1 MSAAALQ
8 GLKVCDFSWA
18 IAGPVASKYMA
29 LFGAEVIKVETHTRL
44 DGPRMAPPFA
54 GRPHRNRSGYF
65 ADHNAGKRSI
75 TLNLAHAQA
84 QAIAH
89 RLVAWADVTAENFAP
104 GVAKRLGCDYE
115 TLAAVNPRIVHVSS
129 SMQGQDGPHAT
140 HPGFGLT
147 LQALAG
153 LSHFTGWPDR
163 DPLGIPEPYTDLVAP
178 WFQVC
183 AVLAALERR
192 DRTGQ
197 GCRIDLSQL
206 ETSLHMFAT
215 SLLDHAVNGVT
226 ASRSGNGD
234 EVMSPH
240 AVFACL
246 ADTREPAS
254 ERFVA
259 IVCEDDAQWAALR
272 ELMGDPEW
280 AADGAF
286 ATVAGRRAAAATI
299 EQGIAAWTADQDAD
313 ALVDKLQAA
322 GVAAGLV
329 ADARELFADPQLAA
343 RGHFARLEHAAM
355 GETAYDAPAFRMS
368 ETPFEMRPAP
378 CIGEGNDDVLGGILG
393 IGVEERQRLVDEGVI
408 G

>member
-8 GLKVCDFSWA
+8 GLRVCDFSWA
-18 IAGPVASKYMA
+18 IAGPVASKYLA

-75 TLNLAHAQA
+75 TLNLAHPEA

-115 TLAAVNPRIVHVSS
+115 TLVAVNPRVVHVSS

-163 DPLGIPEPYTDLVAP
+163 EPLGIPEPYTDLVAP

-192 DRTGQ
+192 DRTGE

-206 ETSLHMFAT
+206 ETSLHMFAAP
-215 SLLDHAVNGVT
+215 LLDHAVNGIEV
-226 ASRSGNGD
+226 SRAGNAD
-234 EVMSPH
+234 DSMSPH
-240 AVFACL
+240 AVFRCAS
-246 ADTREPAS
+246 DTRELAS
-254 ERFVA
+254 ERCVA
-259 IVCEDDAQWAALR
+259 IVCENDAQWQSLR
-272 ELMGDPEW
+272 TVLGDPEW
-280 AADGAF
+280 TRNTAF
-286 ATVAGRRAAAATI
+286 DTTAGRRASAQDI
-299 EQGIAAWTADQDAD
+299 EQHIGEWTATQDAND
-313 ALVDKLQAA
+313 VVDQLQAA

-329 ADARELFADPQLAA
+329 ADARDLFDDPQLTH

-355 GETAYDAPAFRMS
+355 GETAYDVPAFRMS

-378 CIGEGNDDVLGGILG
+378 CIGEGNDDILGGILG
-393 IGVEERQRLVDEGVI
+393 ITPEERQRLVDEGVI